1 VPKITNRPLMVP
13 IRGAVA
19 RPGADPAGWAAGSP
33 FGPPQAAP
41 PAWPESGQQN
51 PEQSVGWLEA
61 QTARCAL
68 LQDGDLVTQSKDFG
82 L

>member
-1 VPKITNRPLMVP
+1 MP
-13 IRGAVA
+13 
-19 RPGADPAGWAAGSP
+19 ADDGVWLEN
-33 FGPPQAAP
+33 PQAAP